1 MDYSRVDARS
11 PLRRLYASPDLLAL
25 VRGIVGPDDPLFPS
39 QCPISCAYYNVF
51 SERHGLGWHFDN
63 SEFGVNLV
71 LQAAQ
76 GPGPSAGGEFE
87 FHHNTRSEAEPWAF
101 GRVEELLE
109 SGCPS
114 SLPGVARAEG
124 LGAGSLVVFSGRHS
138 LHRVTPVLPGATAPR
153 INVIFTFEK
162 ELSGMNSEY
171 SLKKFFGRTEEDRQK
186 ALSDQAAA
194 AALPDSKL

>member
-11 PLRRLYASPDLLAL
+11 PLRQLYASPDLLAL
-25 VRGIVGPDDPLFPS
+25 VRGIVGPGEPLYPS

-51 SERHGLGWHFDN
+51 SEKHGLGWHFDN

-171 SLKKFFGRTEEDRQK
+171 SLRKFFGRTEDDRQK
-186 ALSDQAAA
+186 ALSEQAAA
-194 AALPDSKL
+194 AAESKL